1 MLQPFLWLVIAA
13 VHALPGLAF
22 FAPALLTTLY
32 GLSPTDPA
40 YLLVQHRAA
49 LFMCVVIVCLWATI
63 DPGVRRLAVAVA
75 AVSMVSFLTLFW
87 LSGMP
92 SSLRTIA
99 TVDLAALP
107 MLMAAG
113 YLAYKA

>member
-1 MLQPFLWLVIAA
+1 MLQPFLWLAIAA
-13 VHALPGLAF
+13 VHALPALALIQ
-22 FAPALLTTLY
+22 PAMLKTLY
-32 GLSPTDPA
+32 GLSPANPA
-40 YLLVQHRAA
+40 FLLVQHRAA
-49 LFMCVVIVCLWATI
+49 LFVCVVIVCIWAMF
-63 DPGVRRLAVAVA
+63 DPAVRRLAVAVA

-87 LSGMP
+87 FSGMP

-113 YLAYKA
+113 YLAYKG